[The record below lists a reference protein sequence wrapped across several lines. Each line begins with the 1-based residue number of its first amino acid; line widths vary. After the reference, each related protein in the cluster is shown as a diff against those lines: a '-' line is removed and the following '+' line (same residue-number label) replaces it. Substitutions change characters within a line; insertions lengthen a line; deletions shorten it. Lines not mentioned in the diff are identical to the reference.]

1 MVECLSYKQA
11 VIGSSPVMLN
21 GSDEIGR
28 RVAFKKLFS
37 PENAGSSPA
46 NRKKR
51 IAQWQS
57 GDFQNR

>member
-51 IAQWQS
+51 IA
-57 GDFQNR
+57 